1 MTESKQSKT
10 LKHGDPNKIDAKS
23 IAELRYSS
31 RHETEIRND
40 TTIEKRKME
49 AINSLQI
56 ARVSHFPH
64 EPKPRPSILTTTEHQ
79 GFLNLAGILI
89 IGWCVIQMHHTYNQ
103 TGKYID
109 FELLFLLLHDF
120 PMMLVLWASILVF
133 ACTMSVLLEYIYTR
147 FEKAR
152 KGWKDKLL
160 ILIYVICIVLM
171 FTVPP
176 YISLLRDMSPLL
188 RGALAMQ
195 VCVSVM
201 KFHSYFMTNR
211 YLRQIYESKKEIV
224 PKRSI
229 WILLKDYVTFITFP
243 TLVYETNFPRNNR
256 IDFGYV
262 IKEVTGALICF
273 LCMYLVLQQYLIPY
287 LELLDEI
294 PLYEYIYLLG
304 VPTLFLWVI
313 GFYGVFHCMF
323 NAIAEV
329 TRFQDREFYL
339 AWWDSTS
346 MSEFWRL
353 WNRPVYK
360 FMCRHIYV
368 ESMRAVPFFNKYW
381 AAISTYV
388 VTAIFH
394 EYVLVIAFGFLRP
407 YFFTII
413 CAQIPF
419 VFFTDKYLKGT
430 RAGNIAMWVG
440 FVLGFPVLQLSY
452 CYSYLNRASK

>member
-1 MTESKQSKT
+1 MRLISQ
-10 LKHGDPNKIDAKS
+10 
-23 IAELRYSS
+23 
-31 RHETEIRND
+31 EI
-40 TTIEKRKME
+40 IE
-49 AINSLQI
+49 
-56 ARVSHFPH
+56 
-64 EPKPRPSILTTTEHQ
+64 
-79 GFLNLAGILI
+79 
-89 IGWCVIQMHHTYNQ
+89 
-103 TGKYID
+103 
-109 FELLFLLLHDF
+109 
-120 PMMLVLWASILVF
+120 
-133 ACTMSVLLEYIYTR
+133 
-147 FEKAR
+147 
-152 KGWKDKLL
+152 L
-160 ILIYVICIVLM
+160 IL
-171 FTVPP
+171 
-176 YISLLRDMSPLL
+176 D
-188 RGALAMQ
+188 
-195 VCVSVM
+195 
-201 KFHSYFMTNR
+201 
-211 YLRQIYESKKEIV
+211 
-224 PKRSI
+224 
-229 WILLKDYVTFITFP
+229 
-243 TLVYETNFPRNNR
+243 
-256 IDFGYV
+256 V